1 MDRRVTQSKRVTSPT
16 WGPPAPPPPC
26 KQALTLILITAHFS
40 SDLVEVRKLQSLYL
54 YLVKCV

>member
-16 WGPPAPPPPC
+16 WGLPPPPC

-40 SDLVEVRKLQSLYL
+40 SDLVEVRKLQSLFL
-54 YLVKCV
+54 CLVKSV